1 MSALQTSTQT
11 VDNIFI
17 FIVAISV
24 ALLAGIVVTMLWFVV
39 RYSRER
45 NTKPEDIEGNLVLEI
60 VWVVIPLIIVLAM
73 FFYGLKGFR
82 FMRTVP
88 PNAMPVKAFG
98 QMWKWSFEYENG
110 RTADQLVVPADRPVK
125 LVITSRDVVHS
136 LFIPAFRVKEDAVPG
151 MLTYLWF
158 LPDALGEY
166 DLFCSEY
173 CGTGHSSMITK
184 VKVISAAA
192 FDTWYAGKRAAE
204 AGEAKEGGRELLE
217 KKGCL
222 ACHSLDGSK
231 KIGPTFK
238 GLFGSRVLVVTA
250 GKEREI
256 VADEEYLNRSV
267 MDPQADIVKGFPPV
281 MPPQKDSITQKELE
295 EITGYIRELK

>member
-1 MSALQTSTQT
+1 MPAFQTSTQA
-11 VDNIFI
+11 VDNVFL

-39 RYSRER
+39 RYSRTR
-45 NTKPEDIEGNLVLEI
+45 NPEPEDIEGNLLLEI

-73 FFYGLKGFR
+73 FFYGWRGFR
-82 FMRTVP
+82 FMRMVP
-88 PNAMPVKAFG
+88 PNAMPVKAIG
-98 QMWKWSFEYENG
+98 QMWQWNFEYENS
-110 RTADQLVVPADRPVK
+110 RTNDQLVVPLGRPVK

-151 MLTYLWF
+151 METYLWF
-158 LPDALGEY
+158 LPDTVGEY

-184 VKVISAAA
+184 VKVVSAAD
-192 FDTWYAGKRAAE
+192 FEEWYTKERKAE
-204 AGEAKEGGRELLE
+204 SGEAKIEGRELLE

-222 ACHSLDGSK
+222 ACHSIDGSK
-231 KIGPTFK
+231 KIGPTLK
-238 GLFGSRVLVVTA
+238 GLFGSRVIVVEA
-250 GKEREI
+250 GKE
-256 VADEEYLNRSV
+256 VVLTADEAYLHRSI

-281 MPPQKDSITQKELE
+281 MPPQKDSLTPKELE
-295 EITGYIRELK
+295 EIIEYIRELK